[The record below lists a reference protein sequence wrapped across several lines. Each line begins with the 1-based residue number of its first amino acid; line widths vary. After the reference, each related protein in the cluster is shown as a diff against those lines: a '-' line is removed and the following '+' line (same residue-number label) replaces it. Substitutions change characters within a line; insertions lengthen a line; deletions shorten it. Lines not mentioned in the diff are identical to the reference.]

1 MHTPIGTRAID
12 PLYPHPNP
20 QQLLV
25 RWFVQYNPLFSASA
39 MCVLAGV
46 LVLQRAIGPGLVLTG
61 VVELYQWL
69 VIGTAALL
77 YRRLLDHRPGVILGL
92 IAVVFLVDPTLQ
104 TSALASA
111 GDVGSSLVWIVL
123 CALKLRALAWAFCLR
138 LSLSMQVVPVL
149 GAALVVAMP
158 MLRMTSYA
166 AMVPGVLAVGL
177 FILGAL
183 TSLFPMT
190 MRSERALG
198 ETGAVMFP
206 RLQRAVFFILVGGA
220 LLQGINAVFAEGA
233 PAIFAALMAVSASVA
248 MHSTHER
255 HLWWAA
261 LAVVWASLIAGLSMT
276 VGWPMLAVA
285 LFVAA
290 ARHGHPPR
298 VMVAGL
304 VAACLPSVFE
314 NAVVAGQPLAIAVV
328 TFASV
333 GLVWL
338 VWQRRAWS
346 SFIALVVIHA
356 RTIKVLVVPTMTS
369 ASGSTWGVC
378 LVAAGFCLVPV
389 GVLLHR
395 RLSASLLR
403 AERDAEA
410 ARALAMEGAE
420 VGAMSS
426 SAAVPS
432 VLISPSA

>member
-1 MHTPIGTRAID
+1 MYTPIGTTALD
-12 PLYPHPNP
+12 SSYPHPNH

-46 LVLQRAIGPGLVLTG
+46 LVLQRAIGPGFLLTG

-77 YRRLLDHRPGVILGL
+77 YRRLLDHRPGIILGL

-111 GDVGSSLVWIVL
+111 GDVVSSLLWVVL
-123 CALKLRALAWAFCLR
+123 FAVKMRALAWAFCLR
-138 LSLSMQVVPVL
+138 LSPSMQLVPAL
-149 GAALVVAMP
+149 GAALLVAMP
-158 MLRMTSYA
+158 MLRMTPHA
-166 AMVPGVLAVGL
+166 ALVPGVLAVGL
-177 FILGAL
+177 FVLGAL
-183 TSLFPMT
+183 TSVFPMT

-198 ETGAVMFP
+198 DVGSVMLP
-206 RLQRAVFFILVGGA
+206 RLQRAVFCILAGGA
-220 LLQGINAVFAEGA
+220 LFQGINAVFAEGA
-233 PAIFAALMAVSASVA
+233 PAIFAALMAIAAGVA

-261 LAVVWASLIAGLSMT
+261 LAVVWASLVAGLAMT

-304 VAACLPSVFE
+304 VAACLPSVLN
-314 NAVVAGQPLAIAVV
+314 NAIVTGQPLALAVV
-328 TFASV
+328 TFATV

-338 VWQRRAWS
+338 VWQRQAWS
-346 SFIALVVIHA
+346 SLLALVVIHA
-356 RTIKVLVVPTMTS
+356 GSVKVLVVPAMTS
-369 ASGSTWGVC
+369 ASGSTWGVF
-378 LVAAGFCLVPV
+378 LVAVGFCLVPV

-395 RLSASLLR
+395 RLSASLLQ